1 MQGIYHVT
9 KAIFEQ
15 NGNNLAVTLNVAVC
29 ARDNSNFVYG
39 HCFSQYSFGYP
50 HFKTSPAPLP
60 NELVEKGEM
69 NKEEGKTLV
78 HELLTEKKK
87 QMQDFEEKISENV
100 QNAIGKSKLA
110 LKDDVSRLEDK
121 ITELEKTIQKL
132 VEK

>member
-1 MQGIYHVT
+1 MIESLKKVGLLGIGVLSIT
-9 KAIFEQ
+9 EEKIKQ
-15 NGNNLAVTLNVAVC
+15 VV
-29 ARDNSNFVYG
+29 
-39 HCFSQYSFGYP
+39 
-50 HFKTSPAPLP
+50 

-87 QMQDFEEKISENV
+87 QMQDFDEKISKDV
-100 QNAIGKSKLA
+100 QNALGKSKIA

>member
-1 MQGIYHVT
+1 MIESLRKVGLLGIGVLSIT
-9 KAIFEQ
+9 EEKIKQ
-15 NGNNLAVTLNVAVC
+15 VV
-29 ARDNSNFVYG
+29 
-39 HCFSQYSFGYP
+39 
-50 HFKTSPAPLP
+50 

-87 QMQDFEEKISENV
+87 QMQDFEEKIAEDV
-100 QNAIGKSKLA
+100 QNAVGKSKIA

-121 ITELEKTIQKL
+121 ITELEKTVQKL